1 MTGDDNGVGVLA
13 ALADESVREVLSALD
28 DTPRSA
34 KDLGDTVDLSLPT
47 VYRRLDMLEEL
58 NLVVSRTEPASDGN
72 HYKVYE
78 CNFDSTVVN
87 LTDGD
92 FDVDVY
98 RRESAA
104 ERFAGLW
111 RELSDR

>member
-1 MTGDDNGVGVLA
+1 MTGSDQADVLQ
-13 ALADESVREVLSALD
+13 ALADESVREVLARLD
-28 DTPRSA
+28 ETPRSA
-34 KDLGDTVDLSLPT
+34 KDLADTMDLSLPT
-47 VYRRLDMLEEL
+47 VYRRLDTLEEL
-58 NLVVSRTEPASDGN
+58 DLVVSRTEPASDGN

-78 CNFDSTVVN
+78 CNFDSTVIK
-87 LTDGD
+87 LADGA
-92 FDVDVY
+92 FEVDVY